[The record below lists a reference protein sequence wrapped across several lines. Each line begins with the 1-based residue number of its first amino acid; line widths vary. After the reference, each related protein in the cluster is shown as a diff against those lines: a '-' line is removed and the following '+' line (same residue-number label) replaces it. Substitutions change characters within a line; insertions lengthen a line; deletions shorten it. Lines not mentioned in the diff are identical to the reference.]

1 MRAFAIAIVAT
12 CWATMWPQSSNPY
25 PSVAKI
31 PRTWDDA
38 AIETLEIPL
47 VAAAGSPRHISAD
60 YYYRIPV
67 RPIYRSYD
75 VFAPG
80 HEPAGYM
87 DRLRQ
92 LEPVLVWDGQRHH
105 PPLRTEADW
114 IRAGEIV
121 FDSAVVY
128 DGITTAA
135 DVAQESWY
143 VKTGVLVTKG
153 GVMPFYRYVI
163 RQRGKLEL
171 GRLSCASCHT
181 RVMPD
186 GTTLK
191 GAQGNFAFDEARA
204 YAFRSGRFQPEVVR
218 ALERALFATP
228 WLKPDPNAKTDR
240 LTTQEIAAAH
250 ASIPPGVLGRHRSSV
265 YYPVQVPDLTGVRDR
280 RYLDRTGLQQHRSI
294 VDLMRYAAL
303 NQGADDLAS
312 FGGFV
317 PADFPEFSKLPEPTD
332 PRLPGRYSEEQLYAL
347 ALYLYS
353 LQPPH
358 NPNRFDDAA
367 RRGQMVFQ
375 REGCGGCHT
384 PPLYTNNKL
393 TPADGFTIPADHA
406 SKYEI
411 LAIRVGTDAGLAM
424 HTRRGTGYYKVPS
437 LKGLWYRSM
446 FPHDGACATLEDW
459 FDPRRMEDNYA
470 PTGFKENSV
479 ERHAVKGHPFGLN
492 LKLDEKR
499 SLVAFLRTL

>member
-1 MRAFAIAIVAT
+1 M
-12 CWATMWPQSSNPY
+12 WAQSSNPY
-25 PSVAKI
+25 TSLHQI

-47 VAAAGSPRHISAD
+47 AAAAGSPRHVSAD

-67 RPIYRSYD
+67 RPIYKSYA
-75 VFAPG
+75 VFEPG

-87 DRLRQ
+87 DRLQR
-92 LEPVLVWDGQRHH
+92 LEPALLWDEQRHQ
-105 PPLRTEADW
+105 PPLRTEDDW
-114 IRAGEIV
+114 MRAGEIV

-135 DVAQESWY
+135 DVAQANWY
-143 VKTGVLVTKG
+143 AKTGVLVTRG

-163 RQRGKLEL
+163 RQRGKVEL

-191 GAQGNFAFDEARA
+191 GAQGNFAFDAARA
-204 YAFRSGRFQPEVVR
+204 YGLRSGRFELEVVR
-218 ALERALFATP
+218 ALERALFAEP
-228 WLKPDPNAKTDR
+228 WLKPDPNAQTDR
-240 LTTQEIAAAH
+240 LTTEDIAAAH
-250 ASIPPGVLGRHRSSV
+250 EKIPPGVLGRHRTSV
-265 YYPVQVPDLTGVRDR
+265 FYPVQVPDLIGVKDR
-280 RYLDRTGLQQHRSI
+280 RYLDRTGLQQHSSI

-312 FGGFV
+312 FGGFI
-317 PADFPEFSKLPEPTD
+317 PADFPGFGKLPEPGD
-332 PRLPGRYSEEQLYAL
+332 PRLPGRYSDQQLYAL
-347 ALYLYS
+347 ALYVYS
-353 LQPPH
+353 LQPPP
-358 NPNRFDDAA
+358 NPNRFDAVA
-367 RRGQMVFQ
+367 RRGQMIFQ
-375 REGCGGCHT
+375 REACAGCHT

-393 TPADGFTIPADHA
+393 TPADGFTIPGDHA
-406 SKYEI
+406 GKYAI
-411 LAIRVGTDAGLAM
+411 LASPVGTDAGLAL

-459 FDPRRMEDNYA
+459 FDSRRLEDNYA
-470 PTGFKENSV
+470 PSGFKMYGF

-492 LKLDEKR
+492 LKLEEKR
-499 SLVAFLRTL
+499 DLIAFLRTL